1 MADMANVRVY
11 DKFVERVQECGD
23 LYVRFLEIG
32 WDGQAKLKPADAVVV
47 DRLLQALAW
56 VWITGR
62 AAIVTVSADLYVN
75 ADADEAGWGDF

>member
-1 MADMANVRVY
+1 MADMTHVAIY

-32 WDGQAKLKPADAVVV
+32 WDGQTKLKPADAVVV

-56 VWITGR
+56 LWITGR
-62 AAIVTVSADLYVN
+62 HAIGTVAEDLHVNESASD
-75 ADADEAGWGDF
+75 GWDF